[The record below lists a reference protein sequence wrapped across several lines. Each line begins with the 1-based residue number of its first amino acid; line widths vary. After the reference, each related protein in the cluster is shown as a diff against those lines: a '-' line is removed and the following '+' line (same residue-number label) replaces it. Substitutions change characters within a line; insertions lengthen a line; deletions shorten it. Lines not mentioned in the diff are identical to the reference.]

1 MLVFHE
7 DVSTL
12 ACTRC
17 VLHSVSSISPTK
29 RQCEDLDALYIYY
42 IYLPAQVEDSIQR
55 KRVEVTESE
64 EKNIGWVKKLIGLK
78 VYSYSLY

>member
-1 MLVFHE
+1 MREIRFKNLTLKAIAEVIYLLVFHV

-42 IYLPAQVEDSIQR
+42 ICLPAQVEDSI
-55 KRVEVTESE
+55 SE
-64 EKNIGWVKKLIGLK
+64 EAGR
-78 VYSYSLY
+78 SYRNQ

>member
-1 MLVFHE
+1 MREIRFKNLTLKAISEVIIYLLVFLE

-42 IYLPAQVEDSIQR
+42 IYLPAQVEDSI
-55 KRVEVTESE
+55 SE
-64 EKNIGWVKKLIGLK
+64 EAGR
-78 VYSYSLY
+78 SYRNQ

>member
-1 MLVFHE
+1 MKEIRFKSMTMKAIAEVIIYLLVFHE

-42 IYLPAQVEDSIQR
+42 IYLPAQVEDSI
-55 KRVEVTESE
+55 SE
-64 EKNIGWVKKLIGLK
+64 EAGR
-78 VYSYSLY
+78 SYRNQ